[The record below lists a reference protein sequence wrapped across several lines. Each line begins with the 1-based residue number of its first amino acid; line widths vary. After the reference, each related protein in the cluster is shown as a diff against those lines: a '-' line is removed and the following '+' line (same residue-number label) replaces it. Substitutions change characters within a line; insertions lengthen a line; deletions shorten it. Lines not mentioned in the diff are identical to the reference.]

1 MATLGFAR
9 TSCCGVS
16 ANGVADQP
24 SASRNYGPWNATP
37 LLTLLPR
44 HYHARTVRH
53 HELGTHAERLVRLSP
68 DSDQIA
74 GPIVHSQ
81 NCEPA
86 RVIENSP
93 APSHTVGVHDH
104 HSVRFRCRALVP
116 VRSRASLELELIAT
130 TSVSAWRRLR
140 GSFGVKC
147 VRFLV

>member
-1 MATLGFAR
+1 MTLEVPTDGITLGFAR

-44 HYHARTVRH
+44 HYHARTVKH

-74 GPIVHSQ
+74 DILVGPGCAKSGQAGRPWSPDLLHQSHGSCLTGGGSQ
-81 NCEPA
+81 M
-86 RVIENSP
+86 
-93 APSHTVGVHDH
+93 
-104 HSVRFRCRALVP
+104 
-116 VRSRASLELELIAT
+116 RS
-130 TSVSAWRRLR
+130 
-140 GSFGVKC
+140 
-147 VRFLV
+147 